1 MRDIYEETQTMLAV
15 ARQGWEP
22 LNDEWSRITISA
34 SHEPGPKRF
43 GKAYEEAAR
52 ALVTF
57 NGGNPQTDIRIDN
70 SPSNIVNGNAAMTIE
85 MKTSVLEKVKKLQAH
100 PYMIVG

>member
-1 MRDIYEETQTMLAV
+1 MRDIYQETQTMLAV

-85 MKTSVLEKVKKLQAH
+85 MKTSVLEKVRKLEAQPVLLMA
-100 PYMIVG
+100 